1 MRLTLRLTPRRNP
14 SALCTLAAIL
24 FLSHF
29 SFGQANVNESLETAS
44 IYVDGTKG
52 SDSNSGSQSSPLKT
66 IGAAATLAET
76 NNQNSIGSKVIINPG
91 TYHESI
97 SLNHNR
103 KDTSL
108 PITFQAATKG
118 TVIVSGAT
126 VYSGWA
132 KYTANPSIYTNSWLN
147 DWGTCPQ
154 ITICPFQ
161 QEIMMRQEMVAVNGA
176 VLTQVLS
183 LVQMQPGTFYVDEQA
198 AQIYVWPASG
208 TNMSIATVEVA
219 SLPTIFQISQ
229 KSNIV
234 VRGLTFQ
241 YANSCRDSGAVY
253 VMGTSSNILFD
264 SDVFQWNNGLGI
276 KISNPTTYFT
286 VENSVAL
293 HNGQT
298 GYQESQTQH
307 GLWQSN
313 TASYN
318 NWRGAQAAYY
328 ACNTAGF
335 HASLAH
341 NDTINGLTTSF
352 NQTYGIH
359 WDTDNANITASAV
372 NAVGNQMTGI
382 FIEKDEGPITISS
395 SYACNQSAATGVGG
409 LVLRNSENVS
419 LTKSVLLNN
428 VPAQIMVI
436 GQAGGVEVTNW
447 QTGATTNLVT
457 QNFTNT
463 SNVIQGN
470 TSTQLVIKDS
480 YLGGSDWTSFQST
493 LKSSGNTWWNAYNS
507 TTAFVV
513 PTPNTNSKDD
523 FSGWQGATFTD
534 ANSSFKAPSGTA
546 GAACNLAPVGTDYWF
561 TIDNALLT
569 VNPGSSVTYNLTVTP
584 LNFSGTVKLTM
595 DGISEVKGLSA
606 TLSATSIQSSG
617 TSALTVTAGSNTAAG
632 TYSITII
639 ANSGGMTRTVTTQ
652 LTVN

>member
-1 MRLTLRLTPRRNP
+1 MQRYR
-14 SALCTLAAIL
+14 SALCGLAAIL
-24 FLSHF
+24 FVSHF
-29 SFGQANVNESLETAS
+29 SFGQATVNESLETAY

-66 IGAAATLAET
+66 IGAAATMAET
-76 NNQNSIGSKVIINPG
+76 NNQNSIGSRVTINPG
-91 TYHESI
+91 TYRESI

-126 VYSGWA
+126 LYTGWA
-132 KYTANPSIYTNSWLN
+132 KYSANPSIYTNSWLN

-161 QEIMMRQEMVAVNGA
+161 QEIMMRQEMVVVNGA

-183 LVQMQPGTFYVDEQA
+183 LVQMQPGTFYVDEQG

-208 TNMSIATVEVA
+208 TNMNTATVEVA

-241 YANSCRDSGAVY
+241 YANSCRDSGAVF
-253 VMGTSSNILFD
+253 VSGSSTNILFD

-298 GYQESQTQH
+298 GYQESQTKY
-307 GLWQSN
+307 GLWQAD

-328 ACNTAGF
+328 ACNTGGF

-372 NAVGNQMTGI
+372 NSASNQMTGV
-382 FIEKDEGPITISS
+382 FIEKDEGPITLSS
-395 SYACNQSAATGVGG
+395 SYICNQSAATGVGG
-409 LVLRNSENVS
+409 LVLRNSEDVT

-428 VPAQIMVI
+428 VPAQMMVI
-436 GQAGGVEVTNW
+436 GQAGGIQVTNW
-447 QTGATTNLVT
+447 ETGVTTNLIT
-457 QNFTNT
+457 QNFANT
-463 SNVIQGN
+463 GNVIQGN
-470 TSTQLVIKDS
+470 TSTQQVFKDS
-480 YLGGSDWTSFQST
+480 YLSGSDWTSFQTT

-507 TTAFVV
+507 TTPFVV
-513 PTPNTNSKDD
+513 PTPKTNSKDD
-523 FSGWQGATFTD
+523 FSGWQSATLTD
-534 ANSSFKAPSGTA
+534 SSSSFKAPSGNT
-546 GAACNLAPVGTDYWF
+546 GATCSLTPSGTDYWF

-569 VNPGSSVTYNLTVTP
+569 VSPGSSATYNLTLTP
-584 LNFSGTVKLTM
+584 LNFTGTVNLAL

-606 TLSATSIQSSG
+606 TLSPTTIKASG
-617 TSALTVTAGSNTAAG
+617 TAVLTVTAGTSTAAG

-639 ANSGGMTRTVTTQ
+639 ANSGNTTRTVTTQ